1 MPDEETTKELRL
13 TPYESP
19 KIETLGSVQDL
30 TAQELDKIGSS
41 ADFLTLLLPDLTG
54 KIVPDA

>member
-1 MPDEETTKELRL
+1 MLKPENTKELRL

-30 TAQELDKIGSS
+30 TAQELDKIGTS
-41 ADFLTLLLPDLTG
+41 ADILTELLPDLTG
-54 KIVPDA
+54 KIVPDV

>member
-1 MPDEETTKELRL
+1 MLKSENTKELRL

-30 TAQELDKIGSS
+30 TAQELDKIGTS
-41 ADFLTLLLPDLTG
+41 ADILTELLPDLTG
-54 KIVPDA
+54 KIVPDV